1 MLKKILILTVVLL
14 LLAYLAVAMTRL
26 NRQPADAVCTD
37 LAVTVDAD
45 GQEGDF
51 ITPADIKHLL
61 QKDGLYPKGKKLV
74 SIRCR
79 DIEACLDKSPFIK
92 EAECFKSPTGQVCVK
107 ISQRIPVF
115 RIMADNGEQYYLD
128 SYGTVIPRSGYAA
141 HLPVVTGH
149 VTQKNAASLLVELGR
164 CLQNDPFWNSQ
175 VEQVNITPDGELE
188 MVPRVGDHI
197 VFLGKPRDIEGK
209 LARLRTFYEKALNKV
224 GWNKYARISLE
235 FNNQII
241 CTKNR

>member
-61 QKDGLYPKGKKLV
+61 QKDGLYPKGKKLD

-79 DIEACLDKSPFIK
+79 DIEACLDKAPSSRK
-92 EAECFKSPTGQVCVK
+92 
-107 ISQRIPVF
+107 R
-115 RIMADNGEQYYLD
+115 
-128 SYGTVIPRSGYAA
+128 
-141 HLPVVTGH
+141 
-149 VTQKNAASLLVELGR
+149 NASRA
-164 CLQNDPFWNSQ
+164 
-175 VEQVNITPDGELE
+175 
-188 MVPRVGDHI
+188 
-197 VFLGKPRDIEGK
+197 PRDRS
-209 LARLRTFYEKALNKV
+209 A
-224 GWNKYARISLE
+224 
-235 FNNQII
+235 
-241 CTKNR
+241 